1 MQTGLLPIGEGA
13 RHIRFPGSAGRAGGL
28 RILILSHS
36 GGTLMANAA
45 TRTKRLN
52 ETKMVLR
59 QPLLLIAIILSFALL
74 LLFVIYPLAKT
85 LIYSLTDETGA
96 FSLANLISILQTPR
110 YGKVFGRTM
119 ALGLIVAVIATFIG
133 YVFAYTVTRVD
144 IPGKGFFKTMAT
156 LPILSP
162 PFVLS
167 LSIIFL
173 FGKQGLIS
181 KDLLGITG
189 SSVYGLKSL
198 IVVQVMSFFPI
209 AYLTLSGILS
219 SIDASVEDAACN
231 MGAGRWKTFWTV
243 TFPLSLPG
251 IISGALLVFIQSL
264 EDFSNPATIGGDYTT
279 LSIEVYNIITGS
291 YDMRKGS
298 VLALLLLLPAVI
310 AYLLNKYWV
319 NKKSFVT
326 VTGKPT
332 QARKLIEEPHIKW
345 PLFIFCLL
353 VSSIIILFYGT
364 VIFASFVR
372 TWGVDFSLTL
382 DQYRKALQYGW
393 DSLKNSMVLGLI
405 SAVIG
410 GLLGMVIAYITAKRN
425 YFGKR
430 FIEVSSVLMFAV
442 PGTVLGISYIL
453 GFNSKPLA
461 LTGTGVI
468 LVIVFTFRNMP
479 VAIESGTT
487 TLLQIDNSIE
497 DASTILGADTGYSFR
512 RITLPMLKNAFFSG
526 IVYSFTKAITAV
538 SAVIFLVS
546 PRWKLVTSNIYSL
559 FDMAK
564 YGQAAAF
571 VTMMVGILLVFIGL
585 FSTVIN
591 FLLAPRSKV
600 PQAKTKTEETK

>member
-1 MQTGLLPIGEGA
+1 
-13 RHIRFPGSAGRAGGL
+13 
-28 RILILSHS
+28 
-36 GGTLMANAA
+36 MANAT
-45 TRTKRLN
+45 TRAKRLN
-52 ETKMVLR
+52 ETKMILQ

-96 FSLANLISILQTPR
+96 FSLANLIAILQTPR

-119 ALGLIVAVIATFIG
+119 ALGLIVAMIATFIG
-133 YVFAYTVTRVD
+133 YVFAYTVTRVN

-181 KDLLGITG
+181 KNLLGITG
-189 SSVYGLKSL
+189 SSVYGMKSL

-332 QARKLIEEPHIKW
+332 QARKLINEPHIKW
-345 PLFIFCLL
+345 PLFAFCLI
-353 VSSIIILFYGT
+353 VSVIIILFYGT

-393 DSLKNSMVLGLI
+393 DSLKNSMTLGLI
-405 SAVIG
+405 SAIIG

-425 YFGKR
+425 YYGKR
-430 FIEVSSVLMFAV
+430 FIEISSVLMFAV

-461 LTGTGVI
+461 LTGTGII

-497 DASTILGADTGYSFR
+497 EASTILGADTGYSFR

-585 FSTVIN
+585 FNAVIN

-600 PQAKTKTEETK
+600 PQAKSNTEESK

>member
-1 MQTGLLPIGEGA
+1 
-13 RHIRFPGSAGRAGGL
+13 
-28 RILILSHS
+28 
-36 GGTLMANAA
+36 MANAT
-45 TRTKRLN
+45 TRAKRLN
-52 ETKMVLR
+52 ETKMILR

-96 FSLANLISILQTPR
+96 FSLANLITILQTPR

-133 YVFAYTVTRVD
+133 YVFAYTVTRVNV
-144 IPGKGFFKTMAT
+144 PAKGFFKTMAT

-181 KDLLGITG
+181 KNLLGITG

-209 AYLTLSGILS
+209 AYLTLSGILA

-243 TFPLSLPG
+243 TFPLSLPS

-345 PLFIFCLL
+345 PLFAFCLI
-353 VSSIIILFYGT
+353 VSAIIILFYGT

-393 DSLKNSMVLGLI
+393 DSLKNSMTLGLI

-425 YFGKR
+425 YYGKR
-430 FIEVSSVLMFAV
+430 FIEVASVLMFAV

-461 LTGTGVI
+461 LTGTGLI

-497 DASTILGADTGYSFR
+497 EASTILGADTGYSFR

-559 FDMAK
+559 FDLAK

-585 FSTVIN
+585 FNTVIN
-591 FLLAPRSKV
+591 LLLAPRSKV
-600 PQAKTKTEETK
+600 PQAKSKTEESK

>member
-1 MQTGLLPIGEGA
+1 
-13 RHIRFPGSAGRAGGL
+13 
-28 RILILSHS
+28 
-36 GGTLMANAA
+36 MANAT
-45 TRTKRLN
+45 TRAKRLN
-52 ETKMVLR
+52 ETKMILQ

-96 FSLANLISILQTPR
+96 FSLANLIAILQTPR

-119 ALGLIVAVIATFIG
+119 ALGLIVAIIATFIG
-133 YVFAYTVTRVD
+133 YVFAYTVTRVN

-181 KDLLGITG
+181 KNLLGITG
-189 SSVYGLKSL
+189 SSVYGMKSL

-332 QARKLIEEPHIKW
+332 QARKLINEPHIKW
-345 PLFIFCLL
+345 PLFAFCLI
-353 VSSIIILFYGT
+353 VSVIIILFYGT

-393 DSLKNSMVLGLI
+393 DSLKNSMTLGLI
-405 SAVIG
+405 SAIIG

-425 YFGKR
+425 YYGKR

-461 LTGTGVI
+461 LTGTGII

-497 DASTILGADTGYSFR
+497 EASTILGADTGYSFR

-571 VTMMVGILLVFIGL
+571 VTMMGGILLVFIGL
-585 FSTVIN
+585 FNAVIN

-600 PQAKTKTEETK
+600 PQAKSNTEESK

>member
-1 MQTGLLPIGEGA
+1 
-13 RHIRFPGSAGRAGGL
+13 
-28 RILILSHS
+28 
-36 GGTLMANAA
+36 MANAT
-45 TRTKRLN
+45 TRAKRLN
-52 ETKMVLR
+52 ETKMILR
-59 QPLLLIAIILSFALL
+59 QPLLLIAIVLSFALL

-85 LIYSLTDETGA
+85 LIYSLTDESGA

-119 ALGLIVAVIATFIG
+119 ALGLIVAVIATFVG
-133 YVFAYTVTRVD
+133 YVFAYTVTRVNV
-144 IPGKGFFKTMAT
+144 PGKGFFKTMAT

-181 KDLLGITG
+181 KNLLGITG

-209 AYLTLSGILS
+209 AYLTLSGILT

-345 PLFIFCLL
+345 PLFAFCLIASA
-353 VSSIIILFYGT
+353 VIILFYGT

-393 DSLKNSMVLGLI
+393 DSLKNSMTLGLI

-425 YFGKR
+425 YYGKR
-430 FIEVSSVLMFAV
+430 FIEVASVLMFAV

-461 LTGTGVI
+461 LTGTGLI

-497 DASTILGADTGYSFR
+497 EASTILGADTGYSFR

-559 FDMAK
+559 FDLAK

-585 FSTVIN
+585 FNTVIN

-600 PQAKTKTEETK
+600 PQAKTKTEESK

>member
-1 MQTGLLPIGEGA
+1 
-13 RHIRFPGSAGRAGGL
+13 
-28 RILILSHS
+28 
-36 GGTLMANAA
+36 MANAT

-52 ETKMVLR
+52 ETKMILR
-59 QPLLLIAIILSFALL
+59 QPLLLIAILLSFALL

-119 ALGLIVAVIATFIG
+119 ALGLIVAFIATFIG
-133 YVFAYTVTRVD
+133 YIFAYTVTRVNV
-144 IPGKGFFKTMAT
+144 PCKGFLKTMAT

-181 KDLLGITG
+181 KNLLGITG

-209 AYLTLSGILS
+209 AYLTLSGILA

-332 QARKLIEEPHIKW
+332 QARKLINEPYIKW
-345 PLFIFCLL
+345 PLFLVCLL
-353 VSSIIILFYGT
+353 ISAVIILFYGT

-382 DQYRKALQYGW
+382 DQYRRALQYGW
-393 DSLKNSMVLGLI
+393 DSLKNSMTLGLI

-425 YFGKR
+425 YYGKR
-430 FIEVSSVLMFAV
+430 FIEVASVLMFAV

-461 LTGTGVI
+461 LTGTGLI

-497 DASTILGADTGYSFR
+497 EASTILGADTGYSFR

-559 FDMAK
+559 FDLAK

-571 VTMMVGILLVFIGL
+571 VTMMVGILLAFIGL
-585 FSTVIN
+585 FNTVIN
-591 FLLAPRSKV
+591 LLLAPRSKV
-600 PQAKTKTEETK
+600 PQAKSKTEESK

>member
-1 MQTGLLPIGEGA
+1 
-13 RHIRFPGSAGRAGGL
+13 
-28 RILILSHS
+28 
-36 GGTLMANAA
+36 MANAT

-52 ETKMVLR
+52 ETKMILR
-59 QPLLLIAIILSFALL
+59 QPLLLIAILLSFALL

-119 ALGLIVAVIATFIG
+119 VLGLIVAFIATFIG
-133 YVFAYTVTRVD
+133 YIFAYTVTRVNV
-144 IPGKGFFKTMAT
+144 PCKGFLKTMAT

-181 KDLLGITG
+181 KNLLGITG

-209 AYLTLSGILS
+209 AYLTLSGILA

-332 QARKLIEEPHIKW
+332 QARKLIDEPHIKW
-345 PLFIFCLL
+345 PLFLVCLL
-353 VSSIIILFYGT
+353 ISAVIILFYGT

-382 DQYRKALQYGW
+382 DQYRRALQYGW
-393 DSLKNSMVLGLI
+393 DSLKNSMTLGLI

-425 YFGKR
+425 YYGKR
-430 FIEVSSVLMFAV
+430 FIEVASVLMFAV

-461 LTGTGVI
+461 LTGTGLI

-497 DASTILGADTGYSFR
+497 EASTILGADTGYSFR

-559 FDMAK
+559 FDLAK

-585 FSTVIN
+585 FNTVIN
-591 FLLAPRSKV
+591 LLLAPRSKV
-600 PQAKTKTEETK
+600 PQAKSKTEESK